1 MPRKTLEQL
10 KPGLTK
16 VVVRPVEFHRTI
28 KYYREH
34 LPPVVS
40 TPSMIGQME
49 VAAARVLQ
57 PFLPKGAI
65 SLGTHINISHR
76 APARLGEKLRT
87 TASFARVYKPK
98 KGGRLRYVFE
108 VEARVG
114 KRLIGAGTVERAVV
128 NHSQENEHAAARK
141 RRPRHRTRK

>member
-10 KPGLTK
+10 KPGLAK
-16 VVVRPVEFHRTI
+16 VVVRPVEFHRTLT
-28 KYYREH
+28 YFDQR
-34 LPPVVS
+34 LPAVLT

-49 VAAARVLQ
+49 VASARVLQ
-57 PFLPKGAI
+57 PYLPKGAI

-98 KGGRLRYVFE
+98 NGGSIRYVFE
-108 VEARVG
+108 V
-114 KRLIGAGTVERAVV
+114 
-128 NHSQENEHAAARK
+128 
-141 RRPRHRTRK
+141 

>member
-1 MPRKTLEQL
+1 MPKKTLEQL

-28 KYYREH
+28 KHYNQR
-34 LPPVVS
+34 LPAVLA

-49 VAAARVLQ
+49 AAAARLMQ
-57 PFLPKGAI
+57 PYLPQGAI

-98 KGGRLRYVFE
+98 NGGRLRYVFE

-114 KRLIGAGTVERAVV
+114 KRLIGAGSVERAVV
-128 NHSQENEHAAARK
+128 NPDGFADK
-141 RRPRHRTRK
+141 LRPQRTRK

>member
-10 KPGLTK
+10 KPGRTK
-16 VVVRPVEFHRTI
+16 TVLRPVEFHRTLT
-28 KYYREH
+28 YFDQR
-34 LPPVVS
+34 LPAVLT

-49 VAAARVLQ
+49 VASARVLQ
-57 PFLPKGAI
+57 PYLPKGAI
-65 SLGTHINISHR
+65 SLGTHINVSHR
-76 APARLGEKLRT
+76 APARLSEKLRT

-98 KGGRLRYVFE
+98 NGGRLRYVFE

-128 NHSQENEHAAARK
+128 NPDGFADKLRPQRTQAKK
-141 RRPRHRTRK
+141 RRR